1 MQKAHLMRSRS
12 LDDDLV
18 SGLALFVIA
27 GGTVAGLHWLGFD
40 TGVPRWL
47 ACSIGHPIINSL
59 GPGLSQLLMVLGVFL
74 AIFPWTRPTGVGLIF
89 GGIGGMVAVQ
99 VWTDTAGGYCGFTGA
114 VGFTP

>member
-1 MQKAHLMRSRS
+1 
-12 LDDDLV
+12 
-18 SGLALFVIA
+18 
-27 GGTVAGLHWLGFD
+27 
-40 TGVPRWL
+40 
-47 ACSIGHPIINSL
+47 
-59 GPGLSQLLMVLGVFL
+59 MVLGVFL